1 MRVAPHAVL
10 AMKVRAIAVASERSN
25 AVGTLELE
33 CTPHGLSLVHL
44 GVGSFSEDYA
54 PGALTRG
61 TRVLVPWAA
70 VEQAVI
76 EADRLFLSFDSA
88 LSPHN
93 RLLLA
98 NFSSGRSVAPEA
110 LRRQRLVVRAG
121 AAAAALFFGTLG
133 AVFASR
139 FTDGGGALAIGAAL
153 TGALGVTLVGL
164 LADRLLGQVATPEV
178 GVREAFERELDV
190 YLPALGR
197 TEGPPPKPLRAP
209 TLAELQGLLP
219 RTTFAVVVTLTAS
232 GLAAVL
238 VARFALHE
246 QERDVAPAQAATLDR
261 GDELAEPAAAP
272 APKPLRAAA
281 TVAPT
286 LAPTPSAAAAAL
298 LPGNPCRCVRADSLL
313 WENPIP
319 RLSVLLL
326 KQRVRQGRGKP
337 ANESVRKRYTDVDIA
352 VVNNGNNPIEKITLV
367 VLFFAKDRGSDRR
380 TQVSSRPLFFEGPLL
395 PGNAVKWSTE
405 AEGTEVE
412 IQAPALGSL
421 GVDGEAAAPSDRFAE
436 LLEANN
442 RPVRLHGA
450 MMLAYLADPRAKEG
464 ILKLREALREDEAPY
479 LGRLLAAISEVR
491 VCRLNVRDEAGGHAL
506 SGCLFNSSAEPR
518 RDLGVKLR
526 GLDAGVLTGDPV
538 GAPPNLLLEQV
549 LAIPGELSPQ
559 TGVTFSGRIAA
570 GEGAPAAWEA
580 LADRV
585 DLLR

>member
-1 MRVAPHAVL
+1 
-10 AMKVRAIAVASERSN
+10 MKVRAVAVASERSN

-54 PGALTRG
+54 PAALTSG

-70 VEQAVI
+70 VDQALI
-76 EADRLFLSFDSA
+76 EADRLFLSFDPA
-88 LSPHN
+88 LSPHH

-98 NFSSGRSVAPEA
+98 NFSSGRSIAPEA
-110 LRRQRLVVRAG
+110 LRQKRLVVRAG
-121 AAAAALFFGTLG
+121 AAAFALFLGTLG
-133 AVFASR
+133 AVFAAR
-139 FTDGGGALAIGAAL
+139 FTDGGAALAIGAAL

-164 LADRLLGQVATPEV
+164 FADRLLAHGGTPPD
-178 GVREAFERELDV
+178 GVREAFERELGV

-197 TEGPPPKPLRAP
+197 TDGPPPKPLRPP

-246 QERDVAPAQAATLDR
+246 EERALAPAHAATLDR
-261 GDELAEPAAAP
+261 SLEEDTPEPAESPPPKARRP
-272 APKPLRAAA
+272 APVPTTAAA
-281 TVAPT
+281 AV
-286 LAPTPSAAAAAL
+286 PSAAAAAAL
-298 LPGNPCRCVRADSLL
+298 VPGNPCRCARADSLL
-313 WENPIP
+313 WADPIP

-337 ANESVRKRYTDVDIA
+337 AHESVRKRYTDVDIA
-352 VVNNGNNPIEKITLV
+352 VVNNGNTPIDEITLV

-395 PGNAVKWSTE
+395 PGNAVKWSTD

-442 RPVRLHGA
+442 RPVRLHAA
-450 MMLAYLADPRAKEG
+450 MMLAFLADSRAKEG

-479 LGRLLAAISEVR
+479 LGRLLNAVSEVR
-491 VCRLNVRDEAGGHAL
+491 ACRLNVRHEAGGHAL

-526 GLDAGVLTGDPV
+526 GLDAAVLGGDPI

-549 LAIPGELSPQ
+549 LSIPGELAPQ
-559 TGVTFSGRIAA
+559 TGVTFSGRVSA
-570 GEGAPAAWEA
+570 GESSPAAWEVV
-580 LADRV
+580 ADRV

>member
-1 MRVAPHAVL
+1 
-10 AMKVRAIAVASERSN
+10 MKVRAVAVASERSN

-54 PGALTRG
+54 PAALTNG

-70 VEQAVI
+70 VDQALI
-76 EADRLFLSFDSA
+76 EADRLFLSFDPA
-88 LSPHN
+88 LSPHH

-98 NFSSGRSVAPEA
+98 NFSSGRSIAPEA
-110 LRRQRLVVRAG
+110 LRQKRLVVRVG
-121 AAAAALFFGTLG
+121 AAAFALFLGTLG
-133 AVFASR
+133 AVFAAR
-139 FTDGGGALAIGAAL
+139 FTDGGAALAIGAAL

-164 LADRLLGQVATPEV
+164 FADRLLAHGGTPPD
-178 GVREAFERELDV
+178 GVREAFERELGV

-197 TEGPPPKPLRAP
+197 TDGPPPKPLRPP

-246 QERDVAPAQAATLDR
+246 EERALAPAHAATLDR
-261 GDELAEPAAAP
+261 SLEEDTPEPAESPPPKARRP
-272 APKPLRAAA
+272 APVPTTAAA
-281 TVAPT
+281 AV
-286 LAPTPSAAAAAL
+286 PSAAAAAAL
-298 LPGNPCRCVRADSLL
+298 VPGNPCRCARADSLL
-313 WENPIP
+313 WADPIP

-337 ANESVRKRYTDVDIA
+337 AHESVRKRYTDVDIA
-352 VVNNGNNPIEKITLV
+352 VVNNGNTPIDEITLV

-395 PGNAVKWSTE
+395 PGNAVKWSTD

-442 RPVRLHGA
+442 RPVRLHAA
-450 MMLAYLADPRAKEG
+450 MMLAFLADSRAKEG

-479 LGRLLAAISEVR
+479 LGRLLNAVSEVR
-491 VCRLNVRDEAGGHAL
+491 ACRLNVRHEAGGHAL

-526 GLDAGVLTGDPV
+526 GLDAAVLGGDPI

-549 LAIPGELSPQ
+549 LSIPGELAPQ
-559 TGVTFSGRIAA
+559 TGVTFSGRVSA
-570 GEGAPAAWEA
+570 GESSPAAWEVV
-580 LADRV
+580 ADRV